1 MCNLSYAYTVH
12 MYQVYMFVERPN
24 RKSKRGIRF
33 PAVHELKRNALAKI
47 NFMLPDVGH
56 SAKFLAEI

>member
-1 MCNLSYAYTVH
+1 MLVK
-12 MYQVYMFVERPN
+12 RPN

-56 SAKFLAEI
+56 SAKFLAEISKIFSAWNSVCI